1 MHDEAMERS
10 ATGPTLDV
18 PEAWE
23 RSVALILQHRWRVI
37 LVLGAM
43 DRGKSTYCRFLSR
56 KLLAAGATVAFVDA
70 DVGQKDLGPPATLT
84 LGYLDATHPEAPLSP
99 AAWYFVGATTPAR
112 HLLPV
117 VLGTQRL
124 VHRARAAHVIIN
136 TTGFV
141 HGVGRILKGYKIDA
155 VQPDVIIALE
165 RGRELATLLTAY
177 RHYRLLRLPPSPR
190 ATEKSPQQRREARE
204 RAFGSYFAAAHDV
217 VLPWRHLIMQGC
229 VLLTGTRVAHDTF
242 CYAARTSEGLMAVAE
257 GGSLS
262 RPGYTVLPVGFER
275 QLLCGV
281 AGQRGHGLGLAILKG
296 LDFARETVML
306 WTPVPGERIKIL
318 QFGDL
323 YVHPDG
329 RELGHDVP
337 RGL

>member
-1 MHDEAMERS
+1 MERPATSPAIDIPEDWERS
-10 ATGPTLDV
+10 A
-18 PEAWE
+18 
-23 RSVALILQHRWRVI
+23 ALILQHRWRVI

-43 DRGKSTYCRFLSR
+43 DRGKSTYCRFVSR
-56 KLLAAGATVAFVDA
+56 QLLVAGATVAFVDA
-70 DVGQKDLGPPATLT
+70 DVGQKDLGPPAALT
-84 LGYLDATHPEAPLSP
+84 LGYLDAAHPAAPLSP

-124 VHRARAAHVIIN
+124 VASARAAYVVIN

-141 HGVGRILKGYKIDA
+141 HGVGRILKSYKIDA
-155 VQPDVIIALE
+155 VRPDVIIALE
-165 RGRELATLLTAY
+165 RGRELAALLTAY
-177 RHYRLLRLPPSPR
+177 RHYRILRLPPSPR

-204 RAFGSYFAAAHDV
+204 RAFGSYFAAGHDV
-217 VLPWRHLIMQGC
+217 VLPWRQLIIQGC

-242 CYAARTSEGLMAVAE
+242 PYAARTSEGLIAVAE
-257 GGSLS
+257 DGPIS
-262 RPGYTVLPVGFER
+262 RPGYTILPVGFER
-275 QLLCGV
+275 HLLCGV
-281 AGQRGHGLGLAILKG
+281 AGRREHGLGLAILTG
-296 LDFARETVML
+296 LDFARETVAL
-306 WTPVPGERIKIL
+306 WTPVPVERIKIL